1 MQCLVNGRI
10 LVGWR
15 FPGVEVGLGKFVAK
29 DRWVDGMQQVG
40 LQLRQHMFKL
50 RPKIGAGGREEG
62 GREGG
67 GGRFAT
73 RGGKLDGV

>member
-1 MQCLVNGRI
+1 
-10 LVGWR
+10 
-15 FPGVEVGLGKFVAK
+15 
-29 DRWVDGMQQVG
+29 MQQVG